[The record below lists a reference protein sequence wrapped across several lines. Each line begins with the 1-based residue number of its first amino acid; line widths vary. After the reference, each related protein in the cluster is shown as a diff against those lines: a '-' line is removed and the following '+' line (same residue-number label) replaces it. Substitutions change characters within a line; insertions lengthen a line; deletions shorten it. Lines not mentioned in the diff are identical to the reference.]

1 MNHRCESN
9 RPVDTGASGIVILCS
24 AFSYLTIAEPLRT
37 AEQRVLACAEKRQRG
52 ECEASRGL
60 GAPTG
65 RCQWRQ
71 GKDKGYPQFP

>member
-1 MNHRCESN
+1 MRMDE
-9 RPVDTGASGIVILCS
+9 L
-24 AFSYLTIAEPLRT
+24 
-37 AEQRVLACAEKRQRG
+37 RVLACAEKRQRG

-71 GKDKGYPQFP
+71 GKDKGDPQYP